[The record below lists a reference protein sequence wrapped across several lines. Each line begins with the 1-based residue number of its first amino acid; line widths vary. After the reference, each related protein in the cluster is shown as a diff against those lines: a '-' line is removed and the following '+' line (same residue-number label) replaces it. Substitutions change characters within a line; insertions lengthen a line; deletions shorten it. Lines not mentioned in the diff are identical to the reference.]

1 MGGWSTKGVTCRVKP
16 KVESFTG
23 TMAHKRWSQGRPDS
37 GKSHCP
43 YFISLKE

>member
-23 TMAHKRWSQGRPDS
+23 IMAHKRWNNGPQEVEPRQT
-37 GKSHCP
+37 
-43 YFISLKE
+43 